1 VSCGTSL
8 CPLTSPW
15 ICSERVGRRAFDCT
29 VVPIQMLKHTSAT
42 SSMSNKGLFL
52 LGNMG
57 TFMLVEQKILVLQRL
72 FSREYGAHTR
82 LFVWGRSLV
91 NTLGTTANPY
101 CYGARSWSL
110 SRAPPPAIHG
120 CHQCAAQPKSC
131 IIHCQPCPSRLCCTA
146 VANVQGASMS
156 QGLHG
161 LYGNHRLSLTQ
172 RDRESWA
179 DRLFTSTS

>member
-1 VSCGTSL
+1 VSALDGVRL
-8 CPLTSPW
+8 IAPLYQYRCSNIRQQRHPCRTRASS
-15 ICSERVGRRAFDCT
+15 CSETWVPSCWLSRRSWFYSVCFLVNTVHTLGFLFGVGA
-29 VVPIQMLKHTSAT
+29 
-42 SSMSNKGLFL
+42 
-52 LGNMG
+52 
-57 TFMLVEQKILVLQRL
+57 
-72 FSREYGAHTR
+72 
-82 LFVWGRSLV
+82 LV

-172 RDRESWA
+172 RDLESWA